1 MTQSPQEWPATVL
14 AEGTERLRERDV
26 RDMNVTA
33 GRVLADTIRTT
44 LGPKGMDKMLVG
56 DQGRVVVTNDGASI
70 LDRVEI
76 EHPAAQELVRVAES
90 QRDRIG
96 DGTTTAVVLTGELL
110 VAAADLMDRGFH
122 PTTIDRGYRLA
133 LDRARSELEERAL
146 EIDPSDTELLLN
158 VAHTAVTGKWSDEE
172 AAALL
177 ELVVEA
183 AQTVERDGTVERR
196 RITRTTIPGGSPT
209 DSELVSGLAIDMDSS
224 STTLASLD
232 VDLPTR
238 IEDAGVALV
247 DDQLTVEKA
256 DAVTRVSVET
266 ADQLARIADYEGD
279 VYREQA
285 RGIAAAGADVV
296 FCQKSID
303 DEVLAELAREGVI
316 AVERTRQDEMH
327 KLARATGAEMVMRVD
342 ELTPEH
348 VGHAGSIERRAVAG
362 THLAI
367 VGDCPDSEQQ
377 SLLLR
382 GGTDHVIAET
392 KRLIENCLDDVTL
405 AIETDG
411 VVPGG
416 GATEVALASTLRDA
430 ADGVAGREQLAVTA
444 VADAL
449 ESIPRTLAA
458 SAGLDPIDT
467 LLALRNRH
475 ERGDERAGL
484 DVTTG
489 QVVDMVD
496 SGVLDPAPVKRHAI
510 TSATEAATILIGIDD
525 MILATGDGEPGHDHD
540 HGHDHGDGH
549 GGVEATGGYPWA
561 VGH

>member
-1 MTQSPQEWPATVL
+1 MTQSAREWPDTVL
-14 AEGTERLRERDV
+14 ADGTERLRERDV

-56 DQGRVVVTNDGASI
+56 DRGKVVVTNDGASI
-70 LDRVEI
+70 LDRLEI
-76 EHPAAQELVRVAES
+76 EHPAAQELLRVAES
-90 QRDRIG
+90 QRDCIG
-96 DGTTTAVVLTGELL
+96 DGTTTAVVLAGELL
-110 VAAADLMDRGFH
+110 AEAADLVEKGLH

-133 LDRARSELEERAL
+133 LDRARSELAAQTI
-146 EIDPSDTELLLN
+146 EIDPADTETLLN
-158 VAHTAVTGKWSDEE
+158 VAHTAVTGKWSDDE

-183 AQTVERDGTVERR
+183 AQSVERNGVVERR
-196 RITRTTIPGGSPT
+196 RITRTTIPGGAPT
-209 DSELVSGLAIDMDSS
+209 DSELVSGLAIDMGSS

-256 DAVTRVSVET
+256 DAITHVSVET
-266 ADQLARIADYEGD
+266 PDQLERLADYEGA

-285 RGIAAAGADVV
+285 TGIADAGADIV

-303 DEVLAELAREGVI
+303 DEVLAALARAGI
-316 AVERTRQDEMH
+316 LAVERTRQDELH

-348 VGHAGSIERRAVAG
+348 VGRAGRIERRTVAG
-362 THLAI
+362 THLAV
-367 VGDCPDSEQQ
+367 VGDCPDSEQR

-382 GGTDHVIAET
+382 GGTEHVIAET

-416 GATEVALASTLRDA
+416 GATEVALAATLRDA

-449 ESIPRTLAA
+449 EAIPRTLAA

-467 LLALRNRH
+467 VLALRNRH
-475 ERGDERAGL
+475 DGGDETAGL

-489 QVVDMVD
+489 QVADMVD
-496 SGVLDPAPVKRHAI
+496 SGVLDPVQVKRHAI
-510 TSATEAATILIGIDD
+510 TGAIEAATVLVGIDD
-525 MILATGDGEPGHDHD
+525 VILATSDDESEHGHDHD
-540 HGHDHGDGH
+540 HGHEGGH